1 MNRGSVYK
9 QGEIVAELERRLDE
23 GFYSSGFPVG
33 SLLAA
38 EFGVNIKTINKAINQ
53 LVEAG
58 RLARKRGVGTFV
70 VSHTAGDRQVEVLF
84 EGYSALFD
92 HPFWGEIWNGCIT
105 GLLDAGFR
113 PVLTQIQADESGR
126 LQLEG
131 FRFSPTMG
139 KLLLGITHPRF
150 LELVSLQGVPAVSA
164 GDEIDDPDFPQVCFD
179 YWPGVRDAMT
189 FLVKRGCRRIAFLGE
204 TRNEFNPKLLNKFHA
219 WRRALE
225 SLGVYD
231 PELAEHT
238 RPLPEAAG
246 SALRSLLGRTK
257 PDAVFVAG
265 DHQVPCV
272 ERVLKENGL
281 RLPVVGCDGLAFA
294 NWPTVS
300 LPRRAAGEAAARLLA
315 TRMRG
320 NISTD
325 RVVLSTHFVC

>member
-1 MNRGSVYK
+1 MSRGAVYK
-9 QGEIVAELERRLDE
+9 QGDIVAEIERRLDD
-23 GFYSSGFPVG
+23 GVYSSGFPVG
-33 SLLAA
+33 SVLAA

-70 VSHTAGDRQVEVLF
+70 VSRAAGDRQVEVLF

-113 PVLTQIQADESGR
+113 PVLTQLQADEAG
-126 LQLEG
+126 QLLLDD
-131 FRFSPTMG
+131 FRFSPTEG

-150 LELVSLQGVPAVSA
+150 LELVRQQNVPAVSA
-164 GDEIDDPDFPQVCFD
+164 GDEIDDPEFPQVFFD
-179 YWPGVRDAMT
+179 YEPGIREAMA

-204 TRNEFNPKLLNKFHA
+204 TGNDFNPKLLNKFHA

-225 SLGVYD
+225 SLGVFD
-231 PELAEHT
+231 PALAEHT

-246 SALRSLLGRTK
+246 GALRSLLSRAT

-265 DHQVPCV
+265 DHQVPYV
-272 ERVLKENGL
+272 EKVLKECGV

-294 NWPTVS
+294 AWPTVA
-300 LPRRAAGEAAARLLA
+300 LPRRAAGEAAARLLV

-320 NISTD
+320 DISSD
-325 RVVLSTHFVC
+325 RTVLPSRFIC